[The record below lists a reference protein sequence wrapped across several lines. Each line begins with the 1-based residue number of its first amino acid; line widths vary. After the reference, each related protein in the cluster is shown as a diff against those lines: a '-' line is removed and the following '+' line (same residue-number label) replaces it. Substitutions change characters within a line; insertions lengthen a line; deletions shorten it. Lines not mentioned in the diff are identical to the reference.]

1 MQLKRSKGKANKFP
15 DLAVRICKLLSLVT
29 MKLLFLA
36 DKNAYTDLQAITLL
50 TRIVGLQVV
59 VIILFIIRLLNFNKN
74 SWIQLSHLEIVMG
87 RKKVQHFSLS
97 KVFLQNLNRFVT
109 GKSFSWYSKKVKIK
123 TINQTG
129 RAEKEW
135 KQTMVCAT

>member
-59 VIILFIIRLLNFNKN
+59 VIILFIIMLLNFNKN